1 MARINGSTGK
11 NSSHWSYYV
20 EVTEL
25 NVNVANNTSQVKVDL
40 YLGASSYSG
49 ATRGNISATHYINT
63 RYNGQDIQY
72 TFATGAYNISK
83 NQTILLGSIT
93 SNSIPHNDDGSL
105 TLEIEAESPD
115 LATGSGYGPYS
126 GFLNG
131 NVQLT
136 KIARKSSVLC
146 ADGNIGSSTTINI
159 NRASSSFTHT
169 LKYSFGSL
177 IGTIATKT
185 NNTSIGWTIPTSFYA
200 QIPNAKS
207 GKGTI
212 TCETYSGNTLIGS
225 STCNFNAI
233 VLESTNKPSISA
245 SVEDTNTTTIAL
257 TGNKNKLV
265 KYFSN
270 AKVVITAT
278 AKNSAT
284 IKSQKV
290 VCGDG
295 KSATTA
301 TSTLNKVES
310 GSFVVSTSDS
320 RGYSNSATINKT
332 LVNYIKL
339 AITELNI
346 ARESSTSNTI
356 KATLKGNYFNSSFGS
371 VANTLALKWR
381 YRIAGGSWSGY
392 TTITATL
399 SGNTF
404 TYSGTLGT
412 AFDYQKAYEFEIVAQ
427 DKLITDTKTKS
438 VTIGI
443 PLFDIWK
450 DNFKVNGTN
459 TANKF
464 VGPLQGNAD
473 TSTKA
478 TNDSDGTKIS
488 TYYPRAGAIERFDF
502 NATSSGLAKRSFLG
516 TVNDTNKIWYNL
528 INVRHRNGEGD
539 GTSYGMQMRKL
550 LTSPNSVLEMRSQT
564 GTNSWNSWEQI
575 YRRKTLY
582 NNTSGTT
589 GSVTLNESVANF
601 DCIEIIY
608 DGGYIS
614 KRVFSPNGKMITIPL
629 HYYVNSL
636 AQVQFAYL
644 TISGTT
650 ITKGKSYY
658 FSHDNQGESN
668 DLKIYK
674 VIGYR

>member
-1 MARINGSTGK
+1 MARIDGSTGK
-11 NSSHWSYYV
+11 NSDYWDYYA

-40 YLGASSYSG
+40 YLSASSYSG

-72 TFATGAYNISK
+72 TFETSSYNISK

-93 SNSIPHNDDGSL
+93 SNAIPHNDDGSL

-115 LATGSGYGPYS
+115 LAQASGYGPYS

-131 NVQLT
+131 NIQLT

-169 LKYSFGSL
+169 LKYTFGTLS
-177 IGTIATKT
+177 GTISTKT
-185 NNTSIGWTIPTSFYA
+185 SSTSVGWTIPTYFYS

-212 TCETYSGNTLIGS
+212 TCETYSGNTLIGT

-233 VLESTNKPSISA
+233 VLESTNKPTISA
-245 SVEDTNTTTIAL
+245 TIEDTNTTTTAL
-257 TGNKNKLV
+257 TGDKNKLI

-301 TSTLNKVES
+301 TATLNKVES
-310 GSFVVSTSDS
+310 GNFTISATDS
-320 RGYSNSATINKT
+320 RGYLSSTTINKT

-356 KATLKGNYFNSSFGS
+356 KISLKGNYFNSSFGS
-371 VANTLALKWR
+371 VTNTLTLKWR
-381 YRIAGGSWSGY
+381 YKLQGGTWSGY
-392 TTITATL
+392 TTITATK

-404 TYSGTLGT
+404 NYSGTLGT
-412 AFDYQKAYEFEIVAQ
+412 TFDYQQAYEFEVVAQ

-438 VTIGI
+438 VTMGV
-443 PLFDIWK
+443 PLIDIWK
-450 DNFKVNGTN
+450 GNVKINGTN
-459 TANKF
+459 TATTFKGN
-464 VGPLQGNAD
+464 LDGNA
-473 TSTKA
+473 S
-478 TNDSDGTKIS
+478 NDSGGYNIQ
-488 TYYPRAGAIERFDF
+488 TYYLRNFNRTMAKSHTNLDNPR
-502 NATSSGLAKRSFLG
+502 N
-516 TVNDTNKIWYNL
+516 
-528 INVRHRNGEGD
+528 
-539 GTSYGMQMRKL
+539 
-550 LTSPNSVLEMRSQT
+550 
-564 GTNSWNSWEQI
+564 
-575 YRRKTLY
+575 
-582 NNTSGTT
+582 
-589 GSVTLNESVANF
+589 
-601 DCIEIIY
+601 
-608 DGGYIS
+608 
-614 KRVFSPNGKMITIPL
+614 
-629 HYYVNSL
+629 
-636 AQVQFAYL
+636 
-644 TISGTT
+644 
-650 ITKGKSYY
+650 
-658 FSHDNQGESN
+658 
-668 DLKIYK
+668 
-674 VIGYR
+674 